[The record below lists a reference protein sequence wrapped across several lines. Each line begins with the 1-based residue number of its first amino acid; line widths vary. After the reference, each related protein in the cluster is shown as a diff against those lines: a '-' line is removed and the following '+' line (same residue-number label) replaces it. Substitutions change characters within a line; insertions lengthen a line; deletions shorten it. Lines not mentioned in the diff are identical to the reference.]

1 MIIRTSI
8 VSLTMETCPFNG
20 ILTHTSQ
27 RRSRTS
33 WTRRYKVS
41 RIRRLTFTPP
51 IIITP
56 NPTTGKAIAF
66 PNYLPKGRDKDISP
80 GNCPPSPQP
89 TTPIHRH
96 KQCSV
101 SPRSGETHRRIVA
114 VAIPNYEESIAAK
127 TTLFDSKDTQI
138 GNKLYHL
145 RDHEHNLNG
154 IHHVQFTNFFSTKET
169 FNRSC
174 PIVMNC

>member
-1 MIIRTSI
+1 MEYLPIRASAGAGLRGPGATRFHGS
-8 VSLTMETCPFNG
+8 VDLPSP
-20 ILTHTSQ
+20 HPS
-27 RRSRTS
+27 SSPRTLQPV
-33 WTRRYKVS
+33 KQLLS
-41 RIRRLTFTPP
+41 RIIP
-51 IIITP
+51 
-56 NPTTGKAIAF
+56 
-66 PNYLPKGRDKDISP
+66 PKGRDKDISP